1 MKPDNAAVGNLD
13 NAVVRGFAWTAGAKW
28 ATQLITWTS
37 VFVTARLVSPLDFGL
52 LDMASFFVAV
62 TGIAAEFGI
71 CNAVLQMHELDR
83 RVFAQLHTVSMALA
97 TLAFGSCILAA
108 PWLADFFHAREL
120 KVLVVVDGV
129 TFLITGY
136 YSVSLGLL
144 QKDMDYRRM
153 SLSEAVGAI
162 GQAVVTVAG
171 AAMHFAYWAIMAGIL
186 VNRTTVALLTVY
198 WKPVG
203 FAVPR
208 LKDLLAPLRLGR
220 HVMVSR
226 LAAVAFAQVDGV
238 LVARTMGGATVG
250 AYRFALNLA
259 AAPSQ
264 KIGALFMR
272 VTGPLFANVQT
283 DKAQVRRYYLIFTD
297 VLAVAVGPL
306 ALGCAVLAPDLV
318 ALLLGRQWAQA
329 AAPLRWLAV
338 YGFLK
343 NLDNLTDQVLN
354 SLRRTRFLMW
364 MALFTT
370 AVMTPAFIVALRWGP
385 GAVAA
390 SWLILT
396 PLTLAPPA
404 IVLFR
409 AIRLPL
415 RDYLATLGPAVCGIA
430 GMIAGILLVAAPLP
444 KNWPVILRL
453 AIQIA
458 AGGAIYSGILL
469 TVYRERMLRYL
480 RFFRQLRRG
489 IPLTPETAASGGA

>member
-1 MKPDNAAVGNLD
+1 MKSDDDAVRNLD

-28 ATQLITWTS
+28 ATQLITWAS
-37 VFVTARLVSPLDFGL
+37 VLVTARLLSPRDFGL
-52 LDMASFFVAV
+52 LDMSAFFVVV
-62 TGIAAEFGI
+62 TGTAAEFGI
-71 CNAVLQMHELDR
+71 SVAVMQMHELDR
-83 RVFAQLHTVSMALA
+83 RLFAQLHTVAMAIA
-97 TLAFGSCILAA
+97 TLAFGFCILAA

-129 TFLITGY
+129 TFLIAGFQAI
-136 YSVSLGLL
+136 SFGLL
-144 QKDMDYRRM
+144 QRDMDYRRI

-171 AAMHFAYWAIMAGIL
+171 AVMHFAYWAILAGML
-186 VNRTTVALLTVY
+186 VNRITVALLTTY

-208 LKDLLAPLRLGR
+208 LKDVLAPLRLGR

-226 LAAVAFAQVDGV
+226 IAAVAFAQVDGI

-250 AYRFALNLA
+250 AYRFALRLA
-259 AAPSQ
+259 AVPSQ
-264 KIGALFMR
+264 RIGVLLMR

-297 VLAVAVGPL
+297 ALAVAVGPL
-306 ALGCAVLAPDLV
+306 ALGFAVVAPDVV
-318 ALLLGRQWAQA
+318 ALLGHQWAQA

-343 NLDNLTDQVLN
+343 NLDNLTEQVLT

-364 MALFTT
+364 MALFTA

-390 SWLILT
+390 SWLILA

-404 IVLFR
+404 IMLFR
-409 AIRLPL
+409 SIRLPL
-415 RDYLATLGPAVCGIA
+415 KDYLATLGPSMGGVS
-430 GMIAGILLVAAPLP
+430 GMIAGVLLVAALLP
-444 KNWPVILRL
+444 KNWPVTLRL
-453 AIQIA
+453 GIQVA
-458 AGGAIYSGILL
+458 TGGAIYGGILL
-469 TVYRERMLRYL
+469 TVYRERVLRYL
-480 RFFRQLRRG
+480 RIFRQVRRG
-489 IPLTPETAASGGA
+489 RPLTPEAAASGGS